1 MSAPLVGGLQ
11 PRTSYTDQEVE
22 HEMGNLIRMSSA
34 ARSIDALAR
43 AILEA
48 KREAVRNRG
57 PEENSFAWRGWDGI
71 IKALEALASLTDE
84 LKPLKNEG
92 AP

>member
-1 MSAPLVGGLQ
+1 MSAPPVGGLQ

-22 HEMGNLIRMSSA
+22 HERRNLIRMSSA
-34 ARSIDALAR
+34 ARSIEALAR

-57 PEENSFAWRGWDGI
+57 PKENSFAWRAWDDIVKG
-71 IKALEALASLTDE
+71 LEAIGSLADEQKSL
-84 LKPLKNEG
+84 KKEG
-92 AP
+92 PR